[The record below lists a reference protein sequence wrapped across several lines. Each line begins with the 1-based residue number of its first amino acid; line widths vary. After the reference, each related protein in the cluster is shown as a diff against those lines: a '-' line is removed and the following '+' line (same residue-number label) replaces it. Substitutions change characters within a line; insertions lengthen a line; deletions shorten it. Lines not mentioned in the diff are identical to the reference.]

1 MDKKNK
7 KINENRIANIQWAGA
22 SAYDWDQFLVGG
34 NIDDNPDFYIN
45 LIIGLSIKYLGHEE
59 IKNLFDKWTYNL
71 RRDRYDMALLFIL
84 EDFAYKKE
92 IGNRPVLEDLRKAY
106 AQKFLS
112 DKFDLQRRNLAL
124 KENRIYRLYMA
135 KNSEILGLSYKGLSK
150 KDRLIYE
157 NLKLAPDSNETNVEK
172 RVLDLL
178 RKYLSY
184 KDSTNLENLPSL
196 HISLFENAGLL
207 SLERSNMPKDFKG
220 DVKKS
225 RGFSSFILD
234 FKIRKRKEKQSYIEK
249 TFGKS
254 LFDDKTNFYLN
265 QKICTAGHKKSR
277 VHFTKGIQKSD
288 KNLNQD
294 LNQKTI
300 ERHLLK
306 FKANKNIYK
315 TEIKRLSK
323 DIKLKINQTSSF
335 DYSIGKRGK
344 VNPKLAYKAEISDR
358 AKIFTKKNLT
368 SKPSMKIDLVLDASA
383 SLLDKESEVAIE
395 AYILAKS
402 LENNGIANR
411 VISFQTVGD
420 YTILTILKDYEE
432 RAVFDNIFRFKSMG
446 WNRDGLVFSAYEE
459 ILTKDFKNILSI
471 VLTDANPQ
479 DLKPLVKKKFRI
491 NKAYEGEIGLSDSKK
506 SLDKLRR
513 KGLNICGIINST
525 KIENAKILYRNKFIK
540 IEKAT
545 GIARSAGKFIKKQ
558 ISSIEK
564 S

>member
-7 KINENRIANIQWAGA
+7 KINENRISNIQWAGA
-22 SAYDWDQFLVGG
+22 LAYDWDQFLVGG
-34 NIDDNPDFYIN
+34 NIDGNPDFYIN

-106 AQKFLS
+106 AEKFLS

-207 SLERSNMPKDFKG
+207 SLERSNIPKDFKG

-294 LNQKTI
+294 LNQKAI

-368 SKPSMKIDLVLDASA
+368 SKPSMKIDLILDASA

-420 YTILTILKDYEE
+420 YTILTILKDYKE

-479 DLKPLVKKKFRI
+479 DLRVLVEKKFRI
-491 NKAYEGEIGLSDSKK
+491 NKAYEGETGLSDSKK

-513 KGLNICGIINST
+513 KGLNICAIINST

-545 GIARSAGKFIKKQ
+545 GIARAAGKFIKKQ